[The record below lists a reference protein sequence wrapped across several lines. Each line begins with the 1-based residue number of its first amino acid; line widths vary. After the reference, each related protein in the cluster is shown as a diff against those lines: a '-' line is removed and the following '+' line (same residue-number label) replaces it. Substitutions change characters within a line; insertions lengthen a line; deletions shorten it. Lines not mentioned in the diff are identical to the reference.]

1 MTLPTA
7 RPAVLA
13 TAVLGL
19 VSLALT
25 ALPSAAGAARVEGG
39 AGQTVAIAD
48 NKFVPNSIG
57 VHEGESVVWINTDD
71 VPHKIES
78 TSGPETFGTG
88 EEVLKK
94 GQSYT
99 FTFTK
104 EGIYHFVCSLHP
116 SASGTITVGE
126 GARTTTSDDGG
137 MPDGAAPNGGL
148 LAPLLPH

>member
-1 MTLPTA
+1 MTLLPA

-13 TAVLGL
+13 TAALGL
-19 VSLALT
+19 VSLAL
-25 ALPSAAGAARVEGG
+25 ALVPGTAGAVRVETGG
-39 AGQTVAIAD
+39 AQNVAIAD

-57 VHEGESVVWINTDD
+57 VHAGEAVVWINTDD
-71 VPHKIES
+71 TPHKIES
-78 TSGPETFGTG
+78 ISGPEKFGTG

-94 GQSYT
+94 GQSYK

-104 EGIYHFVCSLHP
+104 EGVYHFICSLHS
-116 SASGTITVGE
+116 SANGTVTVGE